1 MPRAEPEWSGI
12 PSCLRGRLD
21 VATLEGGGVV
31 NEEMAPSPTRSF
43 RETPSSKGG
52 GEGRGKHQVL
62 LSEVARH
69 FCDPGSESLGIVGGR
84 GKVMLIPAAA
94 AATSVS
100 Y

>member
-1 MPRAEPEWSGI
+1 MPRAEAEWSGI

-31 NEEMAPSPTRSF
+31 HEEVAPSPTSF

-52 GEGRGKHQVL
+52 EGRGKHQVS

-69 FCDPGSESLGIVGGR
+69 FCESGSESLGIAGGR
-84 GKVMLIPAAA
+84 GKVLLVPAA